1 MSSGTTRSSNGTI
14 EVETGIR
21 NRGHA
26 LEDLRDLAGVRGELR
41 QGEPYR
47 CLAALIVVVVGQ
59 LWWCLVDAPRPGD
72 GLILNPEAYS
82 MRTWRTMVIRGV
94 YRDRSRLAVANGRQE
109 SRSLRYFVAVHPA
122 VRLCCVTVVASGIID
137 E

>member
-26 LEDLRDLAGVRGELR
+26 LEDLRDLAGVTGELR

-47 CLAALIVVVVGQ
+47 CLAALIVVS
-59 LWWCLVDAPRPGD
+59 LVSFGGVWLTLH
-72 GLILNPEAYS
+72 GLETA
-82 MRTWRTMVIRGV
+82 
-94 YRDRSRLAVANGRQE
+94 
-109 SRSLRYFVAVHPA
+109 
-122 VRLCCVTVVASGIID
+122 
-137 E
+137 